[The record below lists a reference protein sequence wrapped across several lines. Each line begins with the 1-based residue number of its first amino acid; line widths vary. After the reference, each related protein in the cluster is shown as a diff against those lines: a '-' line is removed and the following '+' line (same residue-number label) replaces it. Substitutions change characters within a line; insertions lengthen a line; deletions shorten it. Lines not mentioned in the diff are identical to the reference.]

1 MSMTLS
7 KPVNASYWRRSSS
20 SILIAWRTSAARP
33 KVMRKGVT
41 HLLGPLSV
49 LVAALLRPGPVV
61 RWLSRRFPD
70 VLFQQANAGPL
81 VALTFDDSP
90 HATSTPRI
98 LDVLAAHDARATFFM
113 IGEYVAGNEEI
124 VRRLIAGGH
133 EVGNHM
139 LSDAPSARLPAA
151 EFERQLLQTH
161 EILAPFGPVR
171 WFRPGHT
178 RFNRRMLDQ
187 IHCHGYR
194 CAMASTYAYE
204 FLPISAPY
212 AAQHILLNI
221 RPGGVII
228 LHDGPA
234 DQERTVAALERILPA
249 LRRRGYRVVTL
260 SELAAAGQMPGVDHA
275 LSTTK

>member
-1 MSMTLS
+1 MH
-7 KPVNASYWRRSSS
+7 KG
-20 SILIAWRTSAARP
+20 IA
-33 KVMRKGVT
+33 
-41 HLLGPLSV
+41 HLLGLLSV
-49 LVAALLRPGPVV
+49 VVAALLRPGPVV

-98 LDVLAAHDARATFFM
+98 LDVLAAHDAHATFFM
-113 IGEYVAGNEEI
+113 IGEYVAGNEEV
-124 VRRLIAGGH
+124 VRRLIAEGH

-139 LSDAPSARLPAA
+139 LSDAPSARLSAA
-151 EFERQLLQTH
+151 EFERQLLEMH
-161 EILAPFGPVR
+161 ELLAGFGPVR

-178 RFNRRMLDQ
+178 WFNRRMLDQ
-187 IHCHGYR
+187 LHRHDYR
-194 CAMASTYAYE
+194 CAMASAYAFE

-212 AAQHILLNI
+212 AARHILLNI

-234 DQERTVAALERILPA
+234 DQERTVAVLERILPA
-249 LRRRGYRVVTL
+249 LRRRGYGVVTL
-260 SELAAAGQMPGVDHA
+260 SELAAAGQEGVD
-275 LSTTK
+275 SVSEKPS